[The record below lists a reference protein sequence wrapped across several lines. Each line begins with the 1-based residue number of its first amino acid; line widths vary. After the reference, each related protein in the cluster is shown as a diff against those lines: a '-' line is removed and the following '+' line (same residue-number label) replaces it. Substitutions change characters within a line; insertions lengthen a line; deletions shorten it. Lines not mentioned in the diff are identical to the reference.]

1 MYCLWVTCAMPQP
14 SDSKSAPSNPKKS
27 SVDKAIIP
35 IEPGTLMLI
44 ISLLILVPLIVT
56 GFVSQ

>member
-1 MYCLWVTCAMPQP
+1 MPQP
-14 SDSKSAPSNPKKS
+14 SDPHSTAANPKKS
-27 SVDKAIIP
+27 SVDKAIIAV
-35 IEPGTLMLI
+35 EPGTLMLI